1 MYLRP
6 NELNTHIYDYQLHQ
20 ITECDSS
27 ITNSAI
33 SSAIAEAKSYLSTRY
48 DADAIFFTEGEN
60 RDPLILDFVKT
71 IAVWRVIKLSNPDV
85 IYERYREL
93 YKDVIDYLTKV
104 SKGELNLDLP
114 RLKSDT
120 GEVSGGSLQ
129 INSNPKFN
137 HYI

>member
-1 MYLRP
+1 MYLKA

-48 DADAIFFTEGEN
+48 DVDAIFFAEGEN

-120 GEVSGGSLQ
+120 GEISGGSLQ
-129 INSNPKFN
+129 INSNPKFK